1 MMKKLFVTKLL
12 AVALLVASFSTNS
25 FAASRI
31 SFLRGR
37 SSATVSG
44 TLRAGATT
52 KYVLRASEYQTMTVV
67 LRSGNGDISFKIA
80 DKHGLFDNY
89 ENGYA
94 RIETDANGDHW
105 ITLKNWGR
113 SATRYSM
120 TVTVR

>member
-1 MMKKLFVTKLL
+1 MRKLFITKFL
-12 AVALLVASFSTNS
+12 AVGLLVASLATNS

-44 TLRAGATT
+44 TLRAGDTT

-67 LRSGNGDISFKIA
+67 LRSGNENISFNIV
-80 DKHGLFDNY
+80 DKHGIFDTY
-89 ENGYA
+89 YDGYA
-94 RIETDANGDHW
+94 QIETDANGDHW
-105 ITLKNWGR
+105 ITLKNRGR
-113 SATRYSM
+113 GATRYTM